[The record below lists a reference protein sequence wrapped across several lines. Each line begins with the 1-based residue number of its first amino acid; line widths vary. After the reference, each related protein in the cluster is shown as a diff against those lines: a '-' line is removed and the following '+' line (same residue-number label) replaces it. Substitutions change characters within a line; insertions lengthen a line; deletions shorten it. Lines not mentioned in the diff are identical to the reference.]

1 MVQRYKD
8 HPIPDR
14 VNKNGYVSNW
24 IEKKMYE
31 SHEQYMLR
39 RIREEK
45 DKQYEHEPTAEK
57 GYPKYESHEQYM
69 LKRIREE
76 EEATIRSLASS
87 DTPSSIPEV
96 NDIRQM
102 LERIEKKI
110 DKMICEN

>member
-1 MVQRYKD
+1 MDRLLTRVVEVVAQRYKD

-39 RIREEK
+39 RIREE
-45 DKQYEHEPTAEK
+45 
-57 GYPKYESHEQYM
+57 
-69 LKRIREE
+69 

-110 DKMICEN
+110 DKLIEKGG

>member
-24 IEKKMYE
+24 IEKQMYE
-31 SHEQYMLR
+31 SH
-39 RIREEK
+39 
-45 DKQYEHEPTAEK
+45 KQYEHEPTAEK

-76 EEATIRSLASS
+76 EEATIRRLASS

>member
-1 MVQRYKD
+1 MR
-8 HPIPDR
+8 
-14 VNKNGYVSNW
+14 
-24 IEKKMYE
+24 
-31 SHEQYMLR
+31 HEEYMKR
-39 RIREEK
+39 
-45 DKQYEHEPTAEK
+45 
-57 GYPKYESHEQYM
+57 
-69 LKRIREE
+69 RIREE